1 MNHYQRLQQKLHLHP
16 AGAPATETFDR
27 ILKIL
32 FSEFEAGIAAELTFN
47 LMPLA
52 VIAQKTGQNESVL
65 QPALE
70 SMADRGL
77 IYAKL
82 DKQGHP
88 RYSLLPTI
96 PGLFEF
102 PFMRLENPALRD
114 ELGRLWHQYHQEA
127 LGNEFAGSKTPQM
140 RVISVQKSLPITT
153 EVLPYEIVSSM
164 IETAEYIALA
174 DCACRTSL
182 GNCNKP
188 REVCLIFGAH
198 GKFLVE
204 RNKGRRINQQEALQ
218 VLDQAEKEGLVH
230 TCNNSQDEFAVICNC
245 CSCCCTI
252 LRGLTALKNPHA
264 FAVSGF
270 VVDYLEADCIGC
282 MACLE
287 DRCPV
292 GAITEN
298 GDLAAVEIERCI
310 GCGLCV
316 SVCPTDAL
324 QMVRRADAPA
334 TPATGRELMGTILME
349 KGRFESFMKMN
360 QS

>member
-1 MNHYQRLQQKLHLHP
+1 MNQYQRLQQKLHLHP
-16 AGAPATETFDR
+16 AGAPATDTFDR
-27 ILKIL
+27 ILRIL
-32 FSEFEAGIAAELTFN
+32 FSESEAAIAAELTFN
-47 LMPLA
+47 LTPLS
-52 VIAQKTGQNESVL
+52 VVVEKTGQDEMVL
-65 QPALE
+65 WASLE

-77 IYAKL
+77 VYAKL
-82 DKQGHP
+82 DKHSHP

-102 PFMRLENPALRD
+102 PFMRLTNAALRD
-114 ELGRLWHQYHQEA
+114 ELGRLWHQYHLEA

-182 GNCNKP
+182 GNCDKP
-188 REVCLIFGAH
+188 REVCLLFGAH
-198 GKFLVE
+198 GRFLVE
-204 RNKGRRINQQEALQ
+204 RNKGRRVSQQEALQ
-218 VLDQAEKEGLVH
+218 VLDQAEEAGLVH
-230 TCNNSQDEFAVICNC
+230 TCNNSQDEFAVVCNC
-245 CSCCCTI
+245 CPCCCTI
-252 LRGLTALKNPHA
+252 LRGLTTLKNPHA

-270 VVDYLEADCIGC
+270 VVAYLEAACIGC

-292 GAITEN
+292 GAITQN
-298 GDLAAVEIERCI
+298 DSLAAVETERCI

-324 QMVRRADAPA
+324 QMARRIDAPV
-334 TPATGRELMGTILME
+334 TPTTGRELMGAVLME
-349 KGRFESFMKMN
+349 KGRFEDFMKLN